1 MLQCLGLLEC
11 LGLRECLGLL
21 EYVSS
26 IEFRRDFAGEPVA
39 ESRTV
44 GCSLR
49 LLLGPK
55 FEYAVGKEGEGY
67 ERQIWRLIST

>member
-11 LGLRECLGLL
+11 FGLLECLGLL

-39 ESRTV
+39 ESRNV

-55 FEYAVGKEGEGY
+55 FEYAVGKGGGGD
-67 ERQIWRLIST
+67 ERQIWRQIST

>member
-11 LGLRECLGLL
+11 LGLLKCLGLL

-39 ESRTV
+39 ESRNV

-55 FEYAVGKEGEGY
+55 CQYTVGAGGGEGG
-67 ERQIWRLIST
+67 RGL